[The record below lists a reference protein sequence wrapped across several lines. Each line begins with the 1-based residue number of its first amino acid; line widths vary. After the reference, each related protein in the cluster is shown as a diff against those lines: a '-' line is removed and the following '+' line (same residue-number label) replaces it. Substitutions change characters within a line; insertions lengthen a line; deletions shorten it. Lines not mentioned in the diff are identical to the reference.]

1 MVSDAGAVVVVA
13 SGGVLGGFV
22 SGAVVVV
29 AGMVVVVASGG
40 VLGGFVSGTVVAG
53 SAVVGGGVVS
63 LEGAVVGATV
73 GAAVGAG
80 VGGFVST
87 GGVVSFGLKIVVA
100 MIGGVVSVGT
110 VVVTDRGG
118 FVSGDGGLATVD
130 VVVADRG
137 GFVSELATVDVVVTA
152 AVVDATSDC
161 HGTGRVSIG
170 VTPAEV
176 VINATAPTR
185 TNEGT
190 DGTNV
195 ATGATIGPRSGPI
208 KGRLTAA
215 AIGPAIRFIRPTEMA
230 NIARTTVG
238 SN

>member
-29 AGMVVVVASGG
+29 AGTVVVVAKGG
-40 VLGGFVSGTVVAG
+40 VLGGFVPGTVVAG

-130 VVVADRG
+130 VVVAERG
-137 GFVSELATVDVVVTA
+137 GFVSALATIDVVVA
-152 AVVDATSDC
+152 ASVVEVAD
-161 HGTGRVSIG
+161 GLRVVRGGS
-170 VTPAEV
+170 V
-176 VINATAPTR
+176 
-185 TNEGT
+185 
-190 DGTNV
+190 
-195 ATGATIGPRSGPI
+195 S
-208 KGRLTAA
+208 
-215 AIGPAIRFIRPTEMA
+215 
-230 NIARTTVG
+230 VG
-238 SN
+238 SAVDRVDDGDDSDEVGGVGRRSSPLGWCVVVVAVAKLKSDAPLGKALPSEIPNGPPEVFDPEDGCHF